1 MNERQPGIELYCP
14 PLVEENPTNQT
25 KTKMKVQTLFF
36 FFFKS
41 LAVYVVMF
49 SRVIIYNIVISQK
62 VAVYTTVAHHCFS

>member
-14 PLVEENPTNQT
+14 PLVEKNPTNQT
-25 KTKMKVQTLFF
+25 KTKMKVQPLFK
-36 FFFKS
+36 KS

-62 VAVYTTVAHHCFS
+62 VAVCTTVAHHCFS